1 MGTGVFLMVVGAILA
16 FAVDDDVPNINLGVT
31 GLILMIAGAVVIAH
45 ARYNEQREKVVT
57 LREESEDPHT
67 APRVVEEV
75 VRERGR
81 TDDRP
86 AR

>member
-16 FAVDDDVPNINLGVT
+16 FAVDDNVPHINLGVT
-31 GLILMIAGAVVIAH
+31 GLILMIAGAAVIAH

-57 LREESEDPHT
+57 VREESQDPDT
-67 APRVVEEV
+67 APHVVEEV

-81 TDDRP
+81 TDRP
-86 AR
+86 SR